1 MASGDFF
8 EQSTEALAAAASH
21 NFEIQAAGKAVEIH
35 SLYYEKDCTWAL
47 IIDTDDDGVYEIEI
61 DLFSLV
67 GPGLSQQ
74 NKIELLFPE
83 GDTNPKISLR
93 VTNDDAA
100 DAGDFGVVGMYV
112 GA

>member
-21 NFEIQAAGKAVEIH
+21 DFEIQAAGLAVEIH

-47 IIDTDDDGVYEIEI
+47 IIDTDDDGAYEIEI
-61 DLFSLV
+61 DLFALV

-74 NKIELLFPE
+74 NKIELLFPT

-100 DAGDFGVVGMYV
+100 VAGDFGVVGMYV